1 MNKWAKLSG
10 NLTECAHAVEHACEY
25 NTRSAGGRKC
35 GLRAHNWVCRR
46 TFLDSS
52 GNSACRLL
60 TTAREAREGVDA
72 LHVFKSQ
79 AVQSSFEEAT
89 GESGLIEFL
98 QLYTMNVGDVEIFER
113 MSDMCR
119 MQCFGSMTRV
129 PFDDGDVIMKK
140 GTLGDAIYFVQE
152 GRATEEGRATAEGR
166 GSFHEYRKG
175 DFFGEKAFAATARK
189 AFGIPSLSAA
199 EWTKK
204 TIVSK
209 GCVCWRLD
217 AQDFVRVISSNL
229 TRNQEVLR
237 MLSKKSE
244 ERLEGRKRLQFDALD
259 SSSSS
264 SDDDMDRV
272 ETLWATGEATP
283 CTPCLNEIEEDLD
296 FGAVIQFLPG
306 RLAFT
311 VHRDEAE
318 TRMAILHDR
327 ETYYFSSELHETYE
341 PYCDDFGPVDLA
353 TVFNFCNLLQEK
365 LLDERLSGRLI
376 CYYAEKDIKFRTN
389 AAFLMGAFMIL
400 VEAFSPA
407 EATALL
413 EAVGKYAFLPFRD
426 ATHVQPSTFNL
437 SLLDCFKGL
446 QRAWAMRWFDLATF
460 DVHQYNKLARPE
472 GFDMHKICPKF
483 VAFRGPN
490 SRDKKGH
497 RPRGY
502 IDILRHLGVTAVVRL
517 NGVETYDAAEFEREG
532 IRVYNLE
539 FEDCTAP
546 PARIVELFLEVVDQT
561 QGVVAVHCL
570 AGLGRTGTLISLWIM
585 KNMGWTAREC
595 IAWLRIVRPGSVLGL
610 QQHYLEDCE
619 SAFAKNLPLPEPAA
633 VEKAYSRVRAARLA
647 KQVERGMLR
656 RRNNAAPSLGV
667 LPKRERRGNT
677 ITEGERALIAQLEDS
692 DAV

>member
-1 MNKWAKLSG
+1 VKN
-10 NLTECAHAVEHACEY
+10 ACEY
-25 NTRSAGGRKC
+25 NTRSADGRKC
-35 GLRAHNWVCRR
+35 GLRAHTWVCRR

-79 AVQSSFEEAT
+79 AVQSSFEEAA

-98 QLYTMNVGDVEIFER
+98 QLYTMQVGDVEIFES

-129 PFDDGDVIMKK
+129 AFDDGDVIMKR
-140 GTLGDAIYFVQE
+140 GTLGDAIYFVQD
-152 GRATEEGRATAEGR
+152 GKATEEGRVTSEGR
-166 GSFHEYRKG
+166 ESFHEYRKG
-175 DFFGEKAFAATARK
+175 DFFGEKAFVATARK
-189 AFGIPSLSAA
+189 AFGIPSVSTA
-199 EWTKK
+199 EWTN
-204 TIVSK
+204 TTFVSK

-217 AQDFVRVISSNL
+217 AKDFVRVISSNL
-229 TRNQEVLR
+229 TRTQEVLR

-244 ERLEGRKRLQFDALD
+244 ERLKGRKRLQFDALD

-264 SDDDMDRV
+264 STDDDMDRG
-272 ETLWATGEATP
+272 ETLWEATAEASP
-283 CTPCLNEIEEDLD
+283 CTPSLNEMEEDLD
-296 FGAVIQFLPG
+296 FGALIQVLPG

-353 TVFNFCNLLQEK
+353 TVFTFCNLLQDK
-365 LLDERLSGRLI
+365 LSDERLSGRLI
-376 CYYAEKDIKFRTN
+376 CYYAEKDIKLRTN
-389 AAFLMGAFMIL
+389 AAFLIGAFLIQ

-407 EATALL
+407 EVMALL
-413 EAVGKYAFLPFRD
+413 AAAGKYAFMPFRD

-446 QRAWAMRWFDLATF
+446 QRAWAARWFDLATF
-460 DVHQYNKLARPE
+460 DVHKYNRLARPE
-472 GFDMHKICPKF
+472 GFDMHQICPKF

-497 RPRGY
+497 RPRDY
-502 IDILRHLGVTAVVRL
+502 IDIFWHLGVTAVVRL
-517 NGVETYDAAEFEREG
+517 NGVETYDAAEFEKGG

-546 PARIVELFLEVVDQT
+546 PTSIVERFLEVVDQT
-561 QGVVAVHCL
+561 QGIVAVHCL

-610 QQHYLEDCE
+610 QQHYLVDCE
-619 SAFAKNLPLPEPAA
+619 RALARNLPLPEPAA

-667 LPKRERRGNT
+667 LPKSERHGNT

-692 DAV
+692 NAV